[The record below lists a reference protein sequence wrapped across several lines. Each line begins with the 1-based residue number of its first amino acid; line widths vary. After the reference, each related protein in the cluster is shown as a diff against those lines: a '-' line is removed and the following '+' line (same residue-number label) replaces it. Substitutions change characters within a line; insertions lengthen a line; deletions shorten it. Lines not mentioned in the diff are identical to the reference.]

1 MDTQIRSL
9 DDLLIDAILAREG
22 STFTD
27 DPADRGG
34 ATKFGITQRAWDL
47 YIDRVTMRTVM
58 LPHLV
63 HDITEDQARAFYAT
77 CYVAPLAWINDIR
90 LRDLM
95 VDSAVNCGADRST
108 KWLQR
113 AAACTAIDGVIGPET
128 RKLVNSRDARGLVR
142 AVVEQRVEHYI
153 NLVVADPA
161 QLKFLRGWW
170 FRVKEFIA

>member
-1 MDTQIRSL
+1 MDAQIRSL
-9 DDLLIDAILAREG
+9 DDLLIDGILAREG
-22 STFTD
+22 ETFTN

-34 ATKFGITQRAWDL
+34 ATRFGITQGAWDE
-47 YIDRVTMRTVM
+47 YIKVPGRVFRALHVAQ
-58 LPHLV
+58 L
-63 HDITEDQARAFYAT
+63 TEDEAREFYRV
-77 CYVAPLAWINDIR
+77 CYVAPLAWIDDVH
-90 LRDLM
+90 LRDL
-95 VDSAVNCGADRST
+95 VIDSAVNCGADRTT

-128 RKLVNSRDARGLVR
+128 RKLVNSRDARGLIC

-153 NLVVADPA
+153 NLVVAQPS